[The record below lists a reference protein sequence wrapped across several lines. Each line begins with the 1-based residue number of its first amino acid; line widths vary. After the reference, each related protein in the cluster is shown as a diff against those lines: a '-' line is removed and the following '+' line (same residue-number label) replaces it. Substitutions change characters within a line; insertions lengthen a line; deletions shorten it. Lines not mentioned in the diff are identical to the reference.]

1 MFPEEDIQ
9 KGFQRTERWP
19 SCPTASKS
27 ADGGGWSMQRT
38 IFASQQKGGL
48 FYLVKD
54 MCAASVTKVLRS
66 EAVDST
72 CLHQLPACFLC
83 PNPRA
88 TSHLKWAIF
97 YGSVK

>member
-1 MFPEEDIQ
+1 MSDRKQISGWRGLEHAP
-9 KGFQRTERWP
+9 QR
-19 SCPTASKS
+19 
-27 ADGGGWSMQRT
+27 M

-54 MCAASVTKVLRS
+54 MCVASVTKVLRS

-97 YGSVK
+97 YGYVK